1 MKKILYILCVLFS
14 LNAFS
19 QEINVSGSIKDSIG
33 TPLESAN
40 VVAIN
45 SVTKKLASYSVANNK
60 GRYQLSLE
68 KNANYTL
75 KVSFLGYKTITEILE
90 ITEQSIDFEK
100 NFTLYEDNSQLDEVL
115 LTYEM
120 PITVKGDTIV
130 YNADSFKN
138 GTEKKLGD
146 VLKKLPGVEINDDGE
161 IEVEGKRVQKLM
173 VEGKDFFD
181 GDSKLAVENIPSNA
195 IEKVQVL
202 KNFNEVSQLQGVTN
216 NDDSIAINIKLKEGK
231 KNFWFGDVT
240 AGGGPDDRYLVHP
253 KLFYYSPEK
262 SINIITDINNI
273 GEIPFTRRDYFKF
286 TGGLKNLGGTGTTLN
301 ITSDNLGFSL
311 LQNNMANEI
320 ETKFGAVNFSYAP
333 SKSLDLSGFFI
344 YSGSKA
350 DIEEITTRDYIL
362 DNLTEETTTSSIQ
375 DNKLGLG
382 KISASYKPHSNFQ
395 LDYDVFLKLSEQEES
410 SRVSSSTATVNN
422 TINELRED
430 NPFSINQNANLY
442 YTLNDKNIFSAEVQ
456 HLWSKENPFY
466 NATFLGLGENPSIA
480 ELPFST
486 VFPYDTTQE
495 DYGLNQDKTINTNK
509 FDAKVNYY
517 NVLNN
522 KSNLNFVIGG
532 TLSRQNFDSS
542 IFQTLDDGSSS
553 SFTGDEFNND
563 VTSNFSDIYAGAKYK
578 FVTGKFTFA
587 PGVNLHSYTYNNE
600 QLGEKYEDT
609 QTKLLPN
616 FYANLQFKKSESLR
630 FNYSQT
636 VEYPDINN
644 VAQGYVFNNY
654 NSLFKGNNEIKNGLY
669 DIFSLNY
676 SSFSLFNYTN
686 VLASL
691 RYTKMNDPIK
701 NSLIY
706 QGINSVSTPIN
717 STLTDESLNGIFRWD
732 KTIGKYKVGLS
743 ANVSWLNNFNLVD
756 DEITES
762 ESLTQRYKASV
773 LTNFKKGPNF
783 EVGYQRAIS
792 NFTNSGTKNTF
803 YTDMPFAKLEM
814 VFIKD
819 FSFTSDYSFYN
830 YSDDQQTLNS
840 YSFLNANLYYRKK
853 DSKWEYRLGVK
864 NILNTQS
871 INQNSYN
878 EAFSTTS
885 EYYVQPRYGFLTVK
899 YNL

>member
-1 MKKILYILCVLFS
+1 MNKVICILCLMFFFNS
-14 LNAFS
+14 FS
-19 QEINVSGSIKDSIG
+19 QEINISGSIKDSIG

-68 KNANYTL
+68 KSANYTL
-75 KVSFLGYKTITEILE
+75 KVSFLGYKTISESLNLTESSVDI
-90 ITEQSIDFEK
+90 EK
-100 NFTLYEDNSQLDEVL
+100 NFTLHDYDNQLDEVV

-161 IEVEGKRVQKLM
+161 IEVEGKRVQKVM

-181 GDSKLAVENIPSNA
+181 GDSKLAVENIPSSA
-195 IEKVQVL
+195 IEKVEVL
-202 KNFNEVSQLQGVTN
+202 KNYNEISQLKRVMDN
-216 NDDSIAINIKLKEGK
+216 EDSMAINIKLKEGK
-231 KNFWFGDVT
+231 KNFWFGDIT
-240 AGGGPDDRYLVHP
+240 AGGGPNERYLVHP
-253 KLFYYSPEK
+253 KLFYYSPEY
-262 SINIITDINNI
+262 SVNIITDINNI

-286 TGGLKNLGGTGTTLN
+286 TGGFKSLEGTGTTLN
-301 ITSDNLGFSL
+301 LTTDNLGFSL
-311 LQNNMANEI
+311 LQNNMANEV
-320 ETKFGAVNFSYAP
+320 ETKFGAANFSYAP

-344 YSGSKA
+344 YSGSKT

-362 DNLTEETTTSSIQ
+362 DDLTEEITTSSIQ

-395 LDYDVFLKLSEQEES
+395 LDYDVFLKLSEQNENS
-410 SRVSSSTATVNN
+410 SVLSTTAMANN

-466 NATFLGLGENPSIA
+466 NATFLGLGENPSVVM
-480 ELPFST
+480 LPFSN

-522 KSNLNFVIGG
+522 KSNLNFVFGG

-542 IFQTLDDGSSS
+542 IFQTLDDGSVND
-553 SFTGDEFNND
+553 FAEDEFNND
-563 VTSNFSDIYAGAKYK
+563 VTSNFSDIYAGATYK
-578 FVTGKFTFA
+578 FVTGKLTFA
-587 PGVNLHSYTYNNE
+587 PGINLHSYTYTNE
-600 QLGEKYEDT
+600 QLGERYEDI

-630 FNYSQT
+630 FNYSKT
-636 VEYPDINN
+636 VEYPDINA

-654 NSLFKGNNEIKNGLY
+654 NSLFQGSNEIKNGLY
-669 DIFSLNY
+669 DTFNLNY

-701 NSLIY
+701 NNLIY

-717 STLTDESLNGIFRWD
+717 SIVTDESLNGIFRWD

-756 DEITES
+756 DEITKS

-773 LTNFKKGPNF
+773 LTNYKKGPNF
-783 EVGYQRAIS
+783 EVGYQLIIN
-792 NFTNSGTKNTF
+792 NFTNSGTKNSF

-814 VFIKD
+814 VFLKD

-830 YSDDQQTLNS
+830 YSDNQQTLNT
-840 YSFLNANLYYRKK
+840 YSFLNANLYYSKK

-871 INQNSYN
+871 INQNNYN

-885 EYYVQPRYGFLTVK
+885 EYYVQPRYVFFTVR

>member
-1 MKKILYILCVLFS
+1 MKKIVYILCVLFS

-45 SVTKKLASYSVANNK
+45 SITKKLASYSVVNNK

-75 KVSFLGYKTITEILE
+75 KVSFLGYKTISETLE
-90 ITEQSIDFEK
+90 ITEQSIGFEK

-216 NDDSIAINIKLKEGK
+216 NDDSIAIDIKLKEGK

-286 TGGLKNLGGTGTTLN
+286 TGGFKNLAGGGTTLN
-301 ITSDNLGFSL
+301 LTQDNLGFSL

-320 ETKFGAVNFSYAP
+320 ETKFGAANFSYSP

-344 YSGSKA
+344 YSGTKT
-350 DIEEITTRDYIL
+350 DIEELTTRDYIL
-362 DNLTEETTTSSIQ
+362 DDLTEETTTSSVQ

-410 SRVSSSTATVNN
+410 SRVSSTTATVNN

-466 NATFLGLGENPSIA
+466 NATFLGLGENPSVA
-480 ELPFST
+480 VLPFST

-495 DYGLNQDKTINTNK
+495 NYGLN
-509 FDAKVNYY
+509 
-517 NVLNN
+517 
-522 KSNLNFVIGG
+522 
-532 TLSRQNFDSS
+532 
-542 IFQTLDDGSSS
+542 
-553 SFTGDEFNND
+553 
-563 VTSNFSDIYAGAKYK
+563 
-578 FVTGKFTFA
+578 
-587 PGVNLHSYTYNNE
+587 
-600 QLGEKYEDT
+600 
-609 QTKLLPN
+609 
-616 FYANLQFKKSESLR
+616 
-630 FNYSQT
+630 
-636 VEYPDINN
+636 
-644 VAQGYVFNNY
+644 
-654 NSLFKGNNEIKNGLY
+654 
-669 DIFSLNY
+669 
-676 SSFSLFNYTN
+676 
-686 VLASL
+686 
-691 RYTKMNDPIK
+691 
-701 NSLIY
+701 
-706 QGINSVSTPIN
+706 
-717 STLTDESLNGIFRWD
+717 
-732 KTIGKYKVGLS
+732 
-743 ANVSWLNNFNLVD
+743 
-756 DEITES
+756 
-762 ESLTQRYKASV
+762 
-773 LTNFKKGPNF
+773 
-783 EVGYQRAIS
+783 
-792 NFTNSGTKNTF
+792 
-803 YTDMPFAKLEM
+803 
-814 VFIKD
+814 
-819 FSFTSDYSFYN
+819 
-830 YSDDQQTLNS
+830 
-840 YSFLNANLYYRKK
+840 
-853 DSKWEYRLGVK
+853 
-864 NILNTQS
+864 
-871 INQNSYN
+871 
-878 EAFSTTS
+878 
-885 EYYVQPRYGFLTVK
+885 
-899 YNL
+899 